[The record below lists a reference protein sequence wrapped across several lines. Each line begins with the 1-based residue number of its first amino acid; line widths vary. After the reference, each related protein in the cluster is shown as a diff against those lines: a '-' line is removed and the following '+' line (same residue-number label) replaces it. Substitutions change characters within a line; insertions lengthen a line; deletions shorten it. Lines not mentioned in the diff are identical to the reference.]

1 MIHTIETRLTLNE
14 TQEFFVDSCVILW
27 STYYRKTWKLWNNQ
41 QLKENEIYHQLMTLN
56 LFTSRQISSLI
67 NKVKAEHAKI
77 KELSKTQLKQ
87 QKNKLLNIEKFIATE
102 EKNISKL
109 FDEINNLK
117 LKLKN
122 YHNTTKA
129 IFKEPKTKE
138 SKLKLHER
146 LSKLTHSIKKKNL
159 VLFNKKIK
167 LNRLKRSI
175 KVLEQRIKFNKFKL
189 CFGSSQLLKQ
199 RPGSF
204 TDQFRL
210 TKEQNKY
217 KNKDINVNLAA
228 WEKDWDLARNNI
240 WISIGD
246 KNKSHGNAEIQYDPH
261 TKTLKLRLT
270 EQTANERLKEIA
282 KNINIPYEEL
292 NSNQNIKYGIY
303 RMQARFMEIPGVEFC
318 PKNQVKIQQAIVNQ
332 QPITAKI
339 IKKLTPNGKG
349 IGYYLQLSFEEILIN
364 NNLVN
369 KNNQNILKEKL
380 TMGIDLN
387 EKGLAYC
394 IIKTDGNKLS
404 PRDQKNNSLQYKPC
418 GFIQWDLK
426 DKTTAQRQWVIS
438 NKITELL
445 TIAEDYHIK
454 NISIENLDFISTVN
468 NMNSGYKGKTNDKGF
483 NYNKMLTN
491 FAKRQF
497 GDMIG
502 RKTERL
508 GMNLYLVNPAYSSVG
523 GFSKYGIV
531 NKLPVDMAAS
541 LWLARQAIY
550 GEVYKEEVRNN
561 INNISYIRYVK
572 KYKEAVVFPYDN
584 LSKQSKREIQS
595 KKEWNTIALALG
607 KNRNSWYKNYMKYIK
622 TMNEGVNPKVG
633 KTLLLPKELFNHE
646 YDPFAINPS

>member
-1 MIHTIETRLTLNE
+1 MIHTIETRLKLNT
-14 TQEFFVDSCVILW
+14 TQELLVNSCVVLW
-27 STYYRKTWKLWNNQ
+27 SSYYRKTWKLWNNQ
-41 QLKENEIYHQLMTLN
+41 QLKENDIYHQLMDLN
-56 LFTSRQISSLI
+56 LFTSRQVGSLI
-67 NKVKAEHAKI
+67 NKVKTEHAKI
-77 KELSKTQLKQ
+77 RELSKSQLKQ
-87 QKNKLLNIEKFIATE
+87 QKAKLINIEKFIATE
-102 EKNISKL
+102 QKNISKL
-109 FDEINNLK
+109 LDEINNLK

-122 YHNTTKA
+122 DISIKDKS
-129 IFKEPKTKE
+129 IFKEPKNKI
-138 SKLKLHER
+138 HER

-159 VLFNKKIK
+159 VLFNKKMK

-175 KVLEQRIKFNKFKL
+175 FILEQRIKFNKFKL

-204 TDQFRL
+204 SDQFRL
-210 TKEQNKY
+210 TQEQNKY
-217 KNKDINVNLAA
+217 KNKNININLAD

-246 KNKSHGNAEIQYDPH
+246 KKAPKGNAEIQYDPQ

-270 EQTANERLKEIA
+270 EQAANERLKEIA

-303 RMQARFMEIPGVEFC
+303 RMQARFMEIHGVEFC
-318 PKNQVKIQQAIVNQ
+318 PKNQVKIIQAITNQ

-339 IKKLTPNGKG
+339 IKKLTPGGKG
-349 IGYYLQLSFEEILIN
+349 MGYYLQLSFEEILIN
-364 NNLVN
+364 NINN
-369 KNNQNILKEKL
+369 KSSSIKNEKL

-394 IIKTDGNKLS
+394 IIKADGNKLN
-404 PRDQKNNSLQYKPC
+404 PRDQKQNSLQYKPT

-445 TIAEDYHIK
+445 TIAQDYNIQ
-454 NISIENLDFISTVN
+454 NISIENLDFSN
-468 NMNSGYKGKTNDKGF
+468 SMGNMNTGYKGKTTKGGF
-483 NYNKMLTN
+483 NYNKMLSS
-491 FAKRQF
+491 FAKKQF
-497 GDMIG
+497 SDMIT

-508 GMNLYLVNPAYSSVG
+508 GINLYWVNPAYSSIG
-523 GFSKYGIV
+523 GFSKYGIM
-531 NKLPVDMAAS
+531 NKLPVDIAAS
-541 LWLARQAIY
+541 LWLARQALY

-561 INNISYIRYVK
+561 ISYIRSIK

-584 LSKQSKREIQS
+584 FSKQSKREINH

-607 KNRNSWYKNYMKYIK
+607 KNRSSWYKNFINYINNK

>member
-1 MIHTIETRLTLNE
+1 MIHTIETRLKLDA
-14 TQEFFVDSCVILW
+14 TQELLVDSCVVLW

-41 QLKENEIYHQLMTLN
+41 QLKETEIYHQLMGLN
-56 LFTSRQISSLI
+56 LFTSRQIGSLI
-67 NKVKAEHAKI
+67 NKVKTEHAKI
-77 KELSKTQLKQ
+77 KELSKSQLKQ
-87 QKNKLLNIEKFIATE
+87 QKAKFLNIEKFISAE
-102 EKNISKL
+102 QKNISKL
-109 FDEINNLK
+109 LDEISNLK

-122 YHNTTKA
+122 HSNENFKN
-129 IFKEPKTKE
+129 ILKEPKNKI
-138 SKLKLHER
+138 HER
-146 LSKLTHSIKKKNL
+146 ISKLTHSIKKKNL

-167 LNRLKRSI
+167 LRRLQKI
-175 KVLEQRIKFNKFKL
+175 IHILEQRIKFNKFKL

-204 TDQFRL
+204 SDTFRL

-217 KNKDINVNLAA
+217 KNKNININLAD

-246 KNKSHGNAEIQYDPH
+246 KNKPQGNAEIQYDH
-261 TKTLKLRLT
+261 INKILKLRLT
-270 EQTANERLKEIA
+270 EQAANERLKEISQQV
-282 KNINIPYEEL
+282 NIPYEEL
-292 NSNQNIKYGIY
+292 NNNKNIKYGIY

-318 PKNQVKIQQAIVNQ
+318 PKNQVKIQQAINNK
-332 QPITAKI
+332 QPIMAKI
-339 IKKLTPNGKG
+339 IKKLSPGGKG
-349 IGYYLQLSFEEILIN
+349 MGVYLQLSFEEVLIN
-364 NNLVN
+364 NINN
-369 KNNQNILKEKL
+369 KSSSIKNEKL

-394 IIKTDGNKLS
+394 IIKADGNKLS
-404 PRDQKNNSLQYKPC
+404 PRDQKQNSLQYKPC

-454 NISIENLDFISTVN
+454 NISIENLDFSSN
-468 NMNSGYKGKTNDKGF
+468 MGNMNAGYKGKTTKVGF
-483 NYNKMLTN
+483 NYNKMLSS
-491 FAKRQF
+491 FAKKQF
-497 GDMIG
+497 SDMIT

-508 GMNLYLVNPAYSSVG
+508 GMNLYLVNPAYSSIG

-531 NKLPVDMAAS
+531 NKLAVDMAAS
-541 LWLARQAIY
+541 LWLARQSLY

-561 INNISYIRYVK
+561 INNISYLRYVK

-584 LSKQSKREIQS
+584 LSKQSKRKMNH

-607 KNRNSWYKNYMKYIK
+607 KNRSSWYKNYMNYIK
-622 TMNEGVNPKVG
+622 IMNEEVNPKVDE
-633 KTLLLPKELFNHE
+633 TLLLPKELFISDNE

>member
-1 MIHTIETRLTLNE
+1 MIHTIETRLNLNT
-14 TQEFFVDSCVILW
+14 TQELLVDSCVVLW
-27 STYYRKTWKLWNNQ
+27 SRYYRKTWKLWNNQ
-41 QLKENEIYHQLMTLN
+41 QLKENEIYHELMGLN
-56 LFTSRQISSLI
+56 LFTSRQIGSLI
-67 NKVKAEHAKI
+67 NKVKTEHAKI

-87 QKNKLLNIEKFIATE
+87 QKAKLLNITKFIAVE

-109 FDEINNLK
+109 LDEINNLK

-129 IFKEPKTKE
+129 ILKEPKNKI
-138 SKLKLHER
+138 HER
-146 LSKLTHSIKKKNL
+146 ITKLIYSIKKKNL

-167 LNRLKRSI
+167 LKRLKRSVFI
-175 KVLEQRIKFNKFKL
+175 LEQRIKFNKFKL

-204 TDQFRL
+204 SDQFRL

-217 KNKDINVNLAA
+217 KNKDFNVNLAD

-240 WISIGD
+240 WFSIGD
-246 KNKSHGNAEIQYDPH
+246 KKKPQGNAEIQYDPQ
-261 TKTLKLRLT
+261 TKILKLRLT
-270 EQTANERLKEIA
+270 EQAANERLKEISQQV
-282 KNINIPYEEL
+282 NIPYEEL

-303 RMQARFMEIPGVEFC
+303 RMQARFMEIPGIEFC
-318 PKNQVKIQQAIVNQ
+318 PKNQVKIQQAIANQ

-339 IKKLTPNGKG
+339 IKKLTPGGKS
-349 IGYYLQLSFEEILIN
+349 IGYYVQLSFEEVLNIHQKKTNKSN
-364 NNLVN
+364 N
-369 KNNQNILKEKL
+369 L

-394 IIKTDGNKLS
+394 IIKSDGNKLS
-404 PRDQKNNSLQYKPC
+404 PKDKHINSLQYKPC

-426 DKTTAQRQWVIS
+426 DKSTTQRQWVIS

-445 TIAEDYHIK
+445 TIAQDF
-454 NISIENLDFISTVN
+454 NIQNIAIENLDFSSN
-468 NMNSGYKGKTNDKGF
+468 MGNMNSGYKGKTTKCGF
-483 NYNKMLTN
+483 NYNKMLSS
-491 FAKRQF
+491 FAKKQF
-497 GDMIG
+497 SDMIT

-508 GMNLYLVNPAYSSVG
+508 GMNLYWVNPAYSSIG
-523 GFSKYGIV
+523 GFSKYGIM
-531 NKLPVDMAAS
+531 NKLPVDIAAS

-561 INNISYIRYVK
+561 INNISYLRYVK

-584 LSKQSKREIQS
+584 FSKQSKREIQY
-595 KKEWNTIALALG
+595 KKEWNTIAYALG
-607 KNRNSWYKNYMKYIK
+607 KNRNSWYKNFMKYIK
-622 TMNEGVNPKVG
+622 TMNNGVNPKVDE
-633 KTLLLPKELFNHE
+633 TLLLQKELFSSDNE

>member
-1 MIHTIETRLTLNE
+1 MIHTIETRLKLNT
-14 TQEFFVDSCVILW
+14 TQELIIDSCVVLW

-41 QLKENEIYHQLMTLN
+41 QLKENEIYQQLMGLN
-56 LFTSRQISSLI
+56 LFTARQVGSLM
-67 NKVKAEHAKI
+67 NKVKTEHAKI
-77 KELSKTQLKQ
+77 KELSKSQLKQ
-87 QKNKLLNIEKFIATE
+87 QKAKFLNIEKFIATE
-102 EKNISKL
+102 QKNILKIY
-109 FDEINNLK
+109 DEISNLK

-122 YHNTTKA
+122 DSSIKDKS
-129 IFKEPKTKE
+129 IFKEPKNKI
-138 SKLKLHER
+138 HER
-146 LSKLTHSIKKKNL
+146 INKLTHSIKKKNL

-175 KVLEQRIKFNKFKL
+175 NVLEQRIKFNKFKL

-204 TDQFRL
+204 SDQFRL

-217 KNKDINVNLAA
+217 KNKNININLSQ

-246 KNKSHGNAEIQYDPH
+246 KNKPQGNAEIQYDH
-261 TKTLKLRLT
+261 INKILKLRLT
-270 EQTANERLKEIA
+270 EQAANERLKEISQQV
-282 KNINIPYEEL
+282 NIPYEEL
-292 NSNQNIKYGIY
+292 NNHKNIKYGIY

-318 PKNQVKIQQAIVNQ
+318 HKNQVKIQQAIANQ
-332 QPITAKI
+332 KPIIAKI
-339 IKKLTPNGKG
+339 IKKLTPGGKS

-364 NNLVN
+364 NINN
-369 KNNQNILKEKL
+369 KSSSIKNEKL

-387 EKGLAYC
+387 QKGLAYC
-394 IIKTDGNKLS
+394 IIKSDGNKLS
-404 PRDQKNNSLQYKPC
+404 PKDQKNNSLQYKPC

-426 DKTTAQRQWVIS
+426 DKSTAQRQWVIS

-445 TIAEDYHIK
+445 TIAEDYNIQ
-454 NISIENLDFISTVN
+454 NISIENLDFSSSMG
-468 NMNSGYKGKTNDKGF
+468 NMNTGYKGKTTKSGF
-483 NYNKMLTN
+483 NYNKMLN
-491 FAKRQF
+491 SFAKKQF
-497 GDMIG
+497 SDMIT

-508 GMNLYLVNPAYSSVG
+508 GINLYLVNPAYSSIG

-531 NKLPVDMAAS
+531 NKMPVDIAAS
-541 LWLARQAIY
+541 LWLARQSLY

-584 LSKQSKREIQS
+584 FSKQSKREIQS

-607 KNRNSWYKNYMKYIK
+607 KNRSSWYKNYMKYIK
-622 TMNEGVNPKVG
+622 TMNEEVNPKVG
-633 KTLLLPKELFNHE
+633 KTLLLPKELFENNNE

>member
-1 MIHTIETRLTLNE
+1 MIHTIETRLKLNE
-14 TQEFFVDSCVILW
+14 TQEALVDSCVVLW

-41 QLKENEIYHQLMTLN
+41 QLKETEIYHELMNLN
-56 LFTSRQISSLI
+56 LFTSRQVGSLI
-67 NKVKAEHAKI
+67 NKVKTEHAKI

-87 QKNKLLNIEKFIATE
+87 QKAKLLNITKFIAVE

-109 FDEINNLK
+109 LDEISNLK
-117 LKLKN
+117 VKLKN
-122 YHNTTKA
+122 YHNTNKA
-129 IFKEPKTKE
+129 ILKEPKNKI
-138 SKLKLHER
+138 HER
-146 LSKLTHSIKKKNL
+146 INKLTHSIKKKNL

-175 KVLEQRIKFNKFKL
+175 HILEQRIKFNKFKL

-204 TDQFRL
+204 SDQFRL
-210 TKEQNKY
+210 TQEQNKY
-217 KNKDINVNLAA
+217 KNKDLNVNLAA

-246 KNKSHGNAEIQYDPH
+246 KNKPQGNAEIQYDH
-261 TKTLKLRLT
+261 INKILKLRLT
-270 EQTANERLKEIA
+270 EQTANERLREIS

-292 NSNQNIKYGIY
+292 NNNINHKYSHY
-303 RMQARFMEIPGVEFC
+303 RMQARFMEINNVEFC
-318 PKNQVKIQQAIVNQ
+318 SKNQVKIQQAIANQ

-339 IKKLTPNGKG
+339 IKKLTPGGKN
-349 IGYYLQLSFEEILIN
+349 IGYYLQLSFEEVLSIHQNKMNKSN
-364 NNLVN
+364 NF
-369 KNNQNILKEKL
+369 

-394 IIKTDGNKLS
+394 IIKADGNKLS
-404 PRDQKNNSLQYKPC
+404 PRDQKQNSLQYKPC

-438 NKITELL
+438 NKITEILA
-445 TIAEDYHIK
+445 IAEDYNIK
-454 NISIENLDFISTVN
+454 DIAIENLDFSSN
-468 NMNSGYKGKTNDKGF
+468 MGNMNAGYKGKTNDKGF
-483 NYNKMLTN
+483 NYNKMLSS
-491 FAKRQF
+491 FAKKQF
-497 GDMIG
+497 SDMIT

-508 GMNLYLVNPAYSSVG
+508 GMNLYLVNPAYSSIG
-523 GFSKYGIV
+523 GFSKYGVV

-541 LWLARQAIY
+541 LWLARQSLY

-572 KYKEAVVFPYDN
+572 KHKEAVVFPYDN
-584 LSKQSKREIQS
+584 LSKQSKREINH

-607 KNRNSWYKNYMKYIK
+607 KNRNSWYKNFINYINNK

-633 KTLLLPKELFNHE
+633 KTLLLPKELFSSDNE